1 MPTAATGLRGAIG
14 GTATMTE
21 YVQRY
26 AIRATET
33 EQTVTLPAPA
43 TSAPLEVTNR
53 PDDEWNKR
61 SVTVLGAGE
70 PVILEAGERA
80 AFRPIA
86 VGQDKYEWLRDDTA
100 VWPPSFA
107 EDAT

>member
-1 MPTAATGLRGAIG
+1 
-14 GTATMTE
+14 MTE

-33 EQTVTLPAPA
+33 GHTVTLPDPA
-43 TSAPLEVTNR
+43 TSAPIEVTNR

-70 PVILEAGERA
+70 QVILEIGERA
-80 AFRPIA
+80 AFRPIT

-100 VWPPSFA
+100 VWPPSFEPRKI
-107 EDAT
+107 EDGAS

>member
-1 MPTAATGLRGAIG
+1 
-14 GTATMTE
+14 MTE

-33 EQTVTLPAPA
+33 EHTVTLPDPA
-43 TSAPLEVTNR
+43 TSAPIEVTNR
-53 PDDEWNKR
+53 PDDEKR

-70 PVILEAGERA
+70 PVILEAAERA
-80 AFRPIA
+80 AFRPITI
-86 VGQDKYEWLRDDTA
+86 GENKFEWLCDDTA

-107 EDAT
+107 EDTT

>member
-1 MPTAATGLRGAIG
+1 
-14 GTATMTE
+14 MTE

-33 EQTVTLPAPA
+33 GHTVTLPDPA

-70 PVILEAGERA
+70 QVILEIGERA
-80 AFRPIA
+80 AFRPIT

-100 VWPPSFA
+100 VWPPSFEPRKI
-107 EDAT
+107 EDGVS

>member
-1 MPTAATGLRGAIG
+1 
-14 GTATMTE
+14 MTE

-33 EQTVTLPAPA
+33 EHTVTLPAPA

-80 AFRPIA
+80 AFRPIT
-86 VGQDKYEWLRDDTA
+86 VGRDKYEWLRDDTA

>member
-1 MPTAATGLRGAIG
+1 
-14 GTATMTE
+14 MTE
-21 YVQRY
+21 YVHRY

-33 EQTVTLPAPA
+33 EHTVMLPDPA
-43 TSAPLEVTNR
+43 TSTSLEVTNR

-70 PVILEAGERA
+70 PVVLDVGERA
-80 AFRPIA
+80 AFRPIT

-100 VWPPSFA
+100 VWPPSFEPRKI
-107 EDAT
+107 EDRAS